1 LCDRGD
7 VDSKVIG
14 HSASLNYL
22 THSVAAFGCMRNNPR
37 ASKVRP
43 IAEEFFELL
52 YDIMGAGGFSANRVR
67 GS

>member
-1 LCDRGD
+1 
-7 VDSKVIG
+7 
-14 HSASLNYL
+14 
-22 THSVAAFGCMRNNPR
+22 MRNNPR